1 MARNIINIEGVSK
14 AFDIRPLLVDVSL
27 GISEGER
34 IGIVGRNGGGK
45 STLLKVLAGIEPPD
59 EGRVTRANWA
69 RLGMLNQVD
78 TAEPGATVRD
88 VVIGSKKTHE
98 WASDSGVREI
108 LAGLF
113 GGYNSELMDRPFGS
127 LSGGEKRRVGIA
139 QLLIEPLDIILL
151 DEPTNHLDVEGVAWL
166 ARHIRK
172 RRDLAVVV
180 ITHDRWFLDEVSDQ
194 MWEVID
200 GKVESYDGGYSA
212 YVLAKA
218 ERARQQAAEDA
229 RKNNLIRKELAWLRR
244 GAPART
250 SKPKFR
256 VDAANQL
263 IASEP
268 EPRNKAELLNFAANR
283 LGSSVYEIHHAR
295 LSIGETTLIDTLNW
309 NIGPGDRIAI
319 VGVNGSGKTT
329 LMRTLAGQYR
339 FAAGKLQVGMTVKAA
354 FLSQHLQEL
363 DPSWR
368 VLEAVEKVALHVELG
383 GGREISASQLC
394 ERLGFDYEGQQ
405 RMVRDL
411 SGGEKRRLQL
421 TRLLMDSP
429 NVLLLD
435 EPTNDFDVET
445 LTALE
450 DLLDSYAGVILV
462 ISHDRYFLER
472 VCDRFVGLLGDE
484 SLRDLPRGVD
494 QYLELRSSMIEQS
507 ISQAPKKTI
516 SDAAQVRLIK
526 KEIARLEKQ
535 IEKIASEEAEL
546 TREQESAAFDHQ
558 KLLDVGTKL
567 NAVQLQRQ
575 KLEDEWLELSGKIS
589 E

>member
-45 STLLKVLAGIEPPD
+45 STLLKILAGHEPPD

-78 TAEPGATVRD
+78 NAEPGATVRD

-98 WASDSGVREI
+98 WASDAGVREI
-108 LAGLF
+108 FAGLF
-113 GGYNSELMDRPFGS
+113 GGFNSELMDRPFGS

-139 QLLIEPLDIILL
+139 KLLIEPLDIVLL

-166 ARHIRK
+166 ANHIRK
-172 RRDLAVVV
+172 RRELAVVV

-194 MWEVID
+194 MWEVVD

-218 ERARQQAAEDA
+218 ERARQQSAEDA

-268 EPRNKAELLNFAANR
+268 APRNKAELLNFAANR

-295 LSIGETTLIDTLNW
+295 LGIGETTLIESLNW
-309 NIGPGDRIAI
+309 NIGPGDRIGI

-339 FAAGKLQVGMTVKAA
+339 FAAGKLQVGVTVKAA

-450 DLLDSYAGVILV
+450 DLLDTYAGVLIV

-494 QYLELRSSMIEQS
+494 QYLELRSSMIEKS
-507 ISQAPKKTI
+507 IASAPEKTI

-526 KEIARLEKQ
+526 KDIARLEKQ
-535 IEKIASEEAEL
+535 IAKTTEEEKEL
-546 TREQESAAFDHQ
+546 LIEQESSSFDHQ
-558 KLLDVGTKL
+558 KLLEIGAKL
-567 NAVQLQRQ
+567 EAVQSLRQ

-589 E
+589 

>member
-27 GISEGER
+27 GVSEGER

-45 STLLKVLAGIEPPD
+45 STLLKVLAGLEPPD

-69 RLGMLNQVD
+69 RLGMLYQVD

-108 LAGLF
+108 FAGLF

-139 QLLIEPLDIILL
+139 KLLIEPLDIILL

-166 ARHIRK
+166 ATHIRK
-172 RRDLAVVV
+172 RRDLAVIV

-218 ERARQQAAEDA
+218 ERARQHAAEDA

-268 EPRNKAELLNFAANR
+268 APRNKAELLNFAANR
-283 LGSSVYEIHHAR
+283 LGTSVYEIHHAR
-295 LSIGETTLIDTLNW
+295 LAIGETTLIDSLNW
-309 NIGPGDRIAI
+309 NIGPGDRIGI

-339 FAAGKLQVGMTVKAA
+339 FSAGKLQVGMTVKAA
-354 FLSQHLQEL
+354 FLSQHLEEL
-363 DPSWR
+363 DSSWR
-368 VLEAVEKVALHVELG
+368 VLEAVEKVAFHVELG

-484 SLRDLPRGVD
+484 SLQDLPRGVD
-494 QYLELRSSMIEQS
+494 QYLELRSSMIERS
-507 ISQAPKKTI
+507 ISLAPKKMI

-526 KEIARLEKQ
+526 KEISRLEKQ
-535 IEKIASEEAEL
+535 IAKVTKEESEL
-546 TREQESAAFDHQ
+546 LVEQEKSSFDHQ
-558 KLLDVGTKL
+558 KLLDIGSKL
-567 NAVQLQRQ
+567 EAVQLQRQ

>member
-1 MARNIINIEGVSK
+1 VARNIINIEGVSK

-27 GISEGER
+27 GVSEGER

-59 EGRVTRANWA
+59 EGRVTHANWA

-283 LGSSVYEIHHAR
+283 LGTSVYEIHHAR
-295 LSIGETTLIDTLNW
+295 LAIGETTLIDTLNW

-535 IEKIASEEAEL
+535 IEKIAIEEAEL